1 MLSSG
6 LGVLTQ
12 LNLLRSQNTLLCEH
26 GYAYFIGKKTEA
38 QTDEHIE
45 SISHG

>member
-6 LGVLTQ
+6 LGVSTQ
-12 LNLLRSQNTLLCEH
+12 LNLLRSQNTLCEH
-26 GYAYFIGKKTEA
+26 GYAYFIGKKTKA
-38 QTDEHIE
+38 QTDEQSG